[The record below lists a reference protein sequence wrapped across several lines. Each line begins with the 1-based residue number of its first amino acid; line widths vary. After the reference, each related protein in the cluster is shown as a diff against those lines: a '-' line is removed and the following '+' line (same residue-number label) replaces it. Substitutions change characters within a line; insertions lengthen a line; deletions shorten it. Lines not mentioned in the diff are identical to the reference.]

1 MYIPRCYTSI
11 FYYTTC
17 SKNIGERHDGVN
29 KIILHSDNATCFASQ
44 NHGPFIY
51 NLNTELRENNKATIT
66 NWIYTETQT
75 GKSKLDKRFSFLNIK
90 LKLYVEDNN
99 DIVIE
104 DEITNVIVFADGV
117 QGITANLVDA
127 SIIGSQKCLNRF
139 FTKLKQNQKQD
150 LFMKWFG
157 NMTEYTW

>member
-75 GKSKLDKRFSFLNIK
+75 GKSKLD
-90 LKLYVEDNN
+90 ED
-99 DIVIE
+99 
-104 DEITNVIVFADGV
+104 FP
-117 QGITANLVDA
+117 
-127 SIIGSQKCLNRF
+127 F
-139 FTKLKQNQKQD
+139 
-150 LFMKWFG
+150 
-157 NMTEYTW
+157 